1 MKNVISLYH
10 TNFES
15 SISLF
20 KETKELKVSSHADD
34 KEWGGTGMYFWDN
47 TGNAKYWYYQKK
59 KINTASPI
67 EITKCHVE
75 FDVDNDI
82 LDLTNYYVE
91 ERFQK
96 TLNLLSNK
104 RKLTLSTAPIGDK
117 IDFYCKHFDVKIVK
131 FFGKYCNTPKTSLF
145 DSDDTSQKITNQVK
159 VIYCLK
165 ESEINIIKGDIE
177 VVSIEEV

>member
-1 MKNVISLYH
+1 MGWN
-10 TNFES
+10 
-15 SISLF
+15 
-20 KETKELKVSSHADD
+20 
-34 KEWGGTGMYFWDN
+34 WDVLL
-47 TGNAKYWYYQKK
+47 GQHWKCKILVWSEKK
-59 KINTASPI
+59 KSAASPI
-67 EITKCHVE
+67 EITKCLVE

-96 TLNLLSNK
+96 TLSLLPKKKDLN
-104 RKLTLSTAPIGDK
+104 LSTAPIGDK
-117 IDFYCKHFDVKIVK
+117 IDFYCEFLGIKIVK
-131 FFGKYCNTPKTSLF
+131 FFGKYYNTPKTNLF
-145 DSDDTSQKITNQVK
+145 DSDDTNQKITNQVK